1 LDTMSFSDSVL
12 AAMIGAGATL
22 FTALLNLRMSWRKEL
37 KERERGQPITK
48 KTRRG
53 PVLAIFLLMIA
64 CAIGG
69 FAFSQYLM
77 AQGESEARSLQ
88 AELRS
93 SVAEISAAAKR
104 IEQASVEK
112 RGKSDAGAPRADA
125 QRADDG
131 IAAVAGVAPC
141 KPRQSKSSKSA
152 APCTEQEAAQITVCA
167 QVPLA
172 AQVKDVALFTRA
184 QDSQQ
189 PWSESAV
196 SPGQDAGQA
205 RFQDKYF
212 EQPDGAASKQVCSR
226 FVNWSADKARL
237 ARIVV
242 KYSL

>member
-1 LDTMSFSDSVL
+1 MNLPDSVL

-22 FTALLNLRMSWRKEL
+22 FTALLNLRLSWKKEL

-53 PVLAIFLLMIA
+53 PVLAIFLLMLA

-77 AQGESEARSLQ
+77 AQGESEARNLQ
-88 AELRS
+88 AELRTTIS
-93 SVAEISAAAKR
+93 EISAAAKR
-104 IEQASVEK
+104 LEQASADK
-112 RGKSDAGAPRADA
+112 RGKPDAAPQRSEA
-125 QRADDG
+125 QRPG
-131 IAAVAGVAPC
+131 EEGVAAVVGIAPC
-141 KPRQSKSSKSA
+141 KPKQSKKSA
-152 APCTEQEAAQITVCA
+152 VPCTEQDAAQVSVCA

-172 AQVKDVALFTRA
+172 AQVKDVALYTRY

-189 PWSESAV
+189 PWTASAV

-212 EQPDGAASKQVCSR
+212 EQPDGAASKQVCSH
-226 FVNWSADKARL
+226 FANWNGEKARL

-242 KYSL
+242 KYAM

>member
-1 LDTMSFSDSVL
+1 MSFSDSVL

-22 FTALLNLRMSWRKEL
+22 FTALLNLRLSWKKEL

-53 PVLAIFLLMIA
+53 PVLAIFLLMLA

-77 AQGESEARSLQ
+77 AQGESEARDLQ
-88 AELRS
+88 AELRATLS
-93 SVAEISAAAKR
+93 EISAVAKR
-104 IEQASVEK
+104 LEQVSADK
-112 RGKSDAGAPRADA
+112 RGKPDAPVQRSESQRPREE
-125 QRADDG
+125 G
-131 IAAVAGVAPC
+131 VTVVAGVAPC
-141 KPRQSKSSKSA
+141 KPRQSKKSA
-152 APCTEQEAAQITVCA
+152 PPCAEQDAAQVSVCA

-172 AQVKDVALFTRA
+172 AQVKDVALYTRF

-196 SPGQDAGQA
+196 APGQDAGQA

-212 EQPDGAASKQVCSR
+212 EQPDGAATKQVCSH
-226 FVNWSADKARL
+226 FANWNGEKARL

-242 KYSL
+242 KYAL

>member
-1 LDTMSFSDSVL
+1 MEPMNFSDSIL
-12 AAMIGAGATL
+12 AAVIGASATL
-22 FTALLNLRMSWRKEL
+22 VTALLNLRLSWKREL

-53 PVLAIFLLMIA
+53 PILALFLLMIA

-69 FAFSQYLM
+69 FALSQYLT

-93 SVAEISAAAKR
+93 TIAEVSAAAKR
-104 IEQASVEK
+104 LEQASADK
-112 RGKSDAGAPRADA
+112 RGKPDAGV
-125 QRADDG
+125 QRTESQRLVDEG
-131 IAAVAGVAPC
+131 VAAVVGIAPC
-141 KPRQSKSSKSA
+141 KPRQSKKSA
-152 APCTEQEAAQITVCA
+152 APCAELEAAQVSVCV

-172 AQVKDVALFTRA
+172 AQVKDVALYTRF

-212 EQPDGAASKQVCSR
+212 EQPDGTTKQVCSR
-226 FVNWSADKARL
+226 FANWSGEKARL

-242 KYSL
+242 RYTL

>member
-1 LDTMSFSDSVL
+1 MNLSDVVL
-12 AAMIGAGATL
+12 ASMIGATATL
-22 FTALLNLRMSWRKEL
+22 VTALLNLRMSWKKEL

-104 IEQASVEK
+104 IEQASADK
-112 RGKSDAGAPRADA
+112 RGKTDGAV
-125 QRADDG
+125 QRPGDEG
-131 IAAVAGVAPC
+131 VAAIVAIAPC
-141 KPRQSKSSKSA
+141 KPRQSKSSKSD
-152 APCTEQEAAQITVCA
+152 APCTEQEAAPITLCA
-167 QVPLA
+167 QVPIA

-226 FVNWSADKARL
+226 FVNWSAEKARL

>member
-1 LDTMSFSDSVL
+1 MDPMNFSDSVL
-12 AAMIGAGATL
+12 AAVIGASATL
-22 FTALLNLRMSWRKEL
+22 VTALLNLRLSWKKEL

-53 PVLAIFLLMIA
+53 PILAIFLLMIA
-64 CAIGG
+64 CTIGG
-69 FAFSQYLM
+69 FVLSQYLM

-93 SVAEISAAAKR
+93 TISEISAAAKR
-104 IEQASVEK
+104 LEQASADK
-112 RGKSDAGAPRADA
+112 RGKPDAGV
-125 QRADDG
+125 QRTESQRLVDEG
-131 IAAVAGVAPC
+131 VAAVVGIAPC
-141 KPRQSKSSKSA
+141 KPRLSKNSA
-152 APCTEQEAAQITVCA
+152 APCAELEAAQVSVCA

-172 AQVKDVALFTRA
+172 AQVKDVALYTRF
-184 QDSQQ
+184 QDSQR

-212 EQPDGAASKQVCSR
+212 EQPDGATTKQVCSR
-226 FVNWSADKARL
+226 FANWSGEKARL

-242 KYSL
+242 KYAL